1 MSTNRNEA
9 PDIQKSAVT
18 AAEDERRRQ
27 ELNQKLLSLIADGL
41 LFSQCT
47 NAFGGNVED
56 DWYVQQAKREFH
68 DEGFIEIDDRAVVS
82 ISESEGDGAYVMG
95 WLWVEKPGLVPGT

>member
-9 PDIQKSAVT
+9 PDVQKSAVT
-18 AAEDERRRQ
+18 AAEDERHRQ

-41 LFSQCT
+41 LFSQCI
-47 NAFGGNVED
+47 NAFGKDVAD

-68 DEGFIEIDDRAVVS
+68 EEGFIEIDDTSVVS
-82 ISESEGDGAYVMG
+82 ISEAEAEGAYVLG
-95 WLWVEKPGLVPGT
+95 WLWVDKPDLEPAN